1 MDWAGVPANSKH
13 RKAESIFFLVD
24 IWEIPNIV
32 PSTEQLPPTYSPL
45 ANAEIP
51 KGAGGGG
58 GEKAQLP
65 VKAKS
70 FEDALTIRDVVS

>member
-1 MDWAGVPANSKH
+1 MLKFQ
-13 RKAESIFFLVD
+13 KEL
-24 IWEIPNIV
+24 
-32 PSTEQLPPTYSPL
+32 
-45 ANAEIP
+45 
-51 KGAGGGG
+51 GGGG

>member
-1 MDWAGVPANSKH
+1 MNI
-13 RKAESIFFLVD
+13 R
-24 IWEIPNIV
+24 EIPNTV

-58 GEKAQLP
+58 EKAQLP

>member
-32 PSTEQLPPTYSPL
+32 PSTEQLPPTQTPL
-45 ANAEIP
+45 ADTEVP
-51 KGAGGGG
+51 KGVGGD
-58 GEKAQLP
+58 EEAQLP

-70 FEDALTIRDVVS
+70 YEDALTIRDVVS